1 MNLEQALIEKDNLEA
16 ALRGEIRKFEAA
28 TGLFVA
34 SIRLVRLDTTCY
46 GLARESELI
55 SVKSDVLLEG
65 AAQ

>member
-16 ALRGEIRKFEAA
+16 ALMGEIRKFEAA
-28 TGLFVA
+28 TGLLVA
-34 SIRLVRLDTTCY
+34 RIQLIRLDTTCY
-46 GLARESELI
+46 GEARTSELT